1 MWDED
6 SDKKPHISDTLMEA
20 NVTVD
25 TNKLCQLAFNEIG
38 LRDWLEIP
46 KITDGM
52 LCAGDPD
59 MDACQ
64 VKFQ

>member
-6 SDKKPHISDTLMEA
+6 SDIKPHLSDTLMET

-25 TNKLCQLAFNEIG
+25 NNTLCQLTFNSYYEV
-38 LRDWLEIP
+38 P

-52 LCAGDPD
+52 LCAGNPD
-59 MDACQ
+59 QDACQ
-64 VKFQ
+64 VRFQ